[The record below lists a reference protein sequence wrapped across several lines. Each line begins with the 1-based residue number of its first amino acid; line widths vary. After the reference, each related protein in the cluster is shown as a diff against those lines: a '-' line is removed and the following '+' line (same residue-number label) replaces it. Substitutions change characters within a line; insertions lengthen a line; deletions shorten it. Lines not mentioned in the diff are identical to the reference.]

1 MKQLELLTIISDD
14 QQFQLYQQSDQSP
27 LTLTDRTQNKNK
39 TKKTMTYDAG
49 NPDPSFIQAHKRGRF
64 KPVNGTPTFLS

>member
-14 QQFQLYQQSDQSP
+14 QQSDQSP
-27 LTLTDRTQNKNK
+27 LTLTDRTQNK

-49 NPDPSFIQAHKRGRF
+49 NPDPGFIQAHKHGRF
-64 KPVNGTPTFLS
+64 KPVNIIPTFPS

>member
-27 LTLTDRTQNKNK
+27 LTLTDRTQNK

-49 NPDPSFIQAHKRGRF
+49 NPDPGFIQAHKHGRF
-64 KPVNGTPTFLS
+64 KPVNGIPTFPS

>member
-27 LTLTDRTQNKNK
+27 LTLNDK
-39 TKKTMTYDAG
+39 TKTK
-49 NPDPSFIQAHKRGRF
+49 QKR
-64 KPVNGTPTFLS
+64 P